1 MKEHVDVKDVRFILA
16 LILVV
21 MTATMCMY
29 EVVIGNIDGLKT
41 IMSTF
46 GVLASTV
53 TTYYFTK
60 KGEEIK
66 Q

>member
-1 MKEHVDVKDVRFILA
+1 MKEHMDVKDVRFILA

-21 MTATMCMY
+21 MTAVMCMY
-29 EVVIGNIDGLKT
+29 EIVIGNIDGLKT

-46 GVLASTV
+46 GVLTSTV
-53 TTYYFTK
+53 ITYYYTK
-60 KGEEIK
+60 KGEEVK